1 LPVAQLLAVN
11 GYNVS
16 FNVSK
21 RWLDNLPGNR
31 SLQDSVSRILKDV
44 KYVSQDAAY
53 LPVVKQLF
61 PEKKILT
68 WHLAI
73 QDFFD
78 RKPLKALLAD
88 PQVEA
93 ILVNIKSP

>member
-1 LPVAQLLAVN
+1 LFAAN
-11 GYNVS
+11 GYTVS
-16 FNVSK
+16 FNVSQE
-21 RWLDNLPGNR
+21 WLTILHGNR
-31 SLQDSVSRILKDV
+31 NLLDSVKGILKDV

-53 LPVVKQLF
+53 LPAVKQLF

-73 QDFFD
+73 RDFFD

-88 PQVEA
+88 PQVE
-93 ILVNIKSP
+93 IVLVNIKSP